1 MAVVVVD
8 EAEFG
13 VIELAGPLDGLLHIP
28 CGGYLPI
35 GGVCIGVADVAGG
48 AVEFA
53 DVLRQIP
60 AVCEPGAVLLDG
72 QRAGGGDVRRRHR
85 AVAGA
90 FRAIVIH
97 RQSAEVKPRSLT
109 KTDLHLQAC
118 ASPLPQNFYSSVST
132 TSSYP
137 LFFIN
142 DERSMIS
149 SYKQL
154 CPSRN

>member
-1 MAVVVVD
+1 MLTVD
-8 EAEFG
+8 FANVLRKIPTVG
-13 VIELAGPLDGLLHIP
+13 VPSAIFLDGKWTS
-28 CGGYLPI
+28 
-35 GGVCIGVADVAGG
+35 
-48 AVEFA
+48 
-53 DVLRQIP
+53 
-60 AVCEPGAVLLDG
+60 
-72 QRAGGGDVRRRHR
+72 GGDVRCRQR

-97 RQSAEVKPRSLT
+97 RQSAEVKPRPLT

-118 ASPLPQNFYSSVST
+118 ASPLPPNFDSSVST